1 MKKLAYVVWQD
12 ACAHDE
18 VDRRPFGME
27 QHSTGFVIKDT
38 KKWIRLGQTCAENG
52 YTTDFIDIPQS
63 WIKKKLVLAKGDLK
77 NKKRKKK

>member
-12 ACAHDE
+12 ACSHDDL
-18 VDRRPFGME
+18 DRPMGME

-38 KKWIRLGQTCAENG
+38 KRWIRIAQTCSEEDQP
-52 YTTDFIDIPQS
+52 TDFIDIPQS